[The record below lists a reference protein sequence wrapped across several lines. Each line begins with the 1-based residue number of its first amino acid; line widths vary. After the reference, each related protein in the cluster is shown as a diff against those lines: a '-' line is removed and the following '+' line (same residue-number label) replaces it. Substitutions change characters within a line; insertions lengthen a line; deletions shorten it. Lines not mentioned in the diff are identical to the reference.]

1 MKKVLLI
8 LAVLSFAVACNKEE
22 ENTPKS
28 KEPMISKIEVDFGL
42 KDISEDV
49 KNYFDITYNYVD
61 FMGNKQTRSI
71 TGTTDIVF
79 CIDNPDL
86 VDENS
91 TPVNFTIEVLT
102 TEKAGTTPKAEGM
115 YYNSTCIYEIMV
127 KGQYVDETIE
137 EFKYCCKTRGSQM
150 LKAKYDIFSTA
161 IKNLATKKTTYK
173 LFLVKNLDGNLRLKI
188 EEVK

>member
-28 KEPMISKIEVDFGL
+28 KEPMISKIEVDFGM
-42 KDISEDV
+42 KDISDDV

-71 TGTTDIVF
+71 TDTTHIVF
-79 CIDNPDL
+79 SIDNPDL

-91 TPVNFTIEVLT
+91 TPINFTIEVLT
-102 TEKAGTTPKAEGM
+102 TEKAGTTPKAEGL
-115 YYNSTCIYEIMV
+115 YYNSTCIYDIRV
-127 KGQYVDETIE
+127 KGQYVDKNIE
-137 EFKYCCKTRGSQM
+137 EFKYCCISQGSQM

-161 IKNLATKKTTYK
+161 LKNLTTEK
-173 LFLVKNLDGNLRLKI
+173 STLKMFLAKNQDGNLRLKI